1 MTEAPEW
8 TLVYEGVDPELEG
21 RREALCALG
30 NGRFV
35 TRGAAEESEADGVH
49 YPGTYFAGGY
59 DRLVTEVAG
68 RAVVNE
74 DLVNF
79 PNWLPLT
86 FRPERGQWLAPGAQ
100 ELLSHRQVLDMREGV
115 LTRELRVRDDAGR
128 ETRIRS
134 RRIVHMENPHLAAIE
149 YSITPENWA
158 GRVEVRS
165 MLDGR
170 VVNAGVPRYGDLA
183 SKHLETVALGS
194 EQMAVWLLVRTL
206 QSRLEVALAACT
218 RAWRGDEEIDAERR
232 LVEDSDRIGTQLGF
246 DLAQG
251 ETARIEKIVALY
263 TSRDPAVSEASL
275 EAREALPRAGRFATL
290 LRSHAL
296 AWRALWRRCDIRL
309 DPAGDEQRIL
319 RLHIFHML
327 QTVSLHTIGRDV
339 SVPARGWHGEAYRGH
354 IFWDELFVF
363 PFYNLRFSTISRSLL
378 LYRYRR
384 LSRARWAARQEG
396 YLGAMFPWQSG
407 SSGQEE
413 TQVVHYNPADGSWGA
428 DLSHRQRHVG
438 AAIAYNVWQYY
449 SVTGDREFLLH
460 YGAEMLLEIA
470 RFFGSLTTLVESTG
484 RYEIHGVMGPDEYS
498 ETHPEFDEPGLRNNA
513 YTNVMAVWVL
523 ERALEV
529 MELLPARR
537 VQEIAER
544 VGLAPEE
551 VERWHDILRRMTVP
565 LHGDGVISQ
574 FEGYD
579 RLLQFDWERYRR
591 RYGNVTRLDRI
602 LKAEGDSPDRYQLSK
617 QADVLMLFYLLGHDD
632 LRRIFERLGYP
643 FSDDTLRRAI
653 DYYLPRT
660 SHGST
665 LSYVVHASVLDEVQ
679 RDVAWEMF
687 KEALRSDI
695 NDAQGGTTREGIHLG
710 AIGGTVDIVFRHYVG
725 LDAADGVI
733 SFRPRLPTP
742 LRSLRLQARHRG
754 RWYGITVTQD
764 RFILQ
769 VEAGWTGLVPVR
781 VFGKLHL
788 LEPGARFE
796 MALGA
801 RSRQLSRRPARSA
814 GPRPPGGRGDDAEQ

>member
-1 MTEAPEW
+1 MTQAAEW
-8 TLVYEGVDPELEG
+8 ALVYEGVDPELEG

-30 NGRFV
+30 NGVFV
-35 TRGAAEESEADGVH
+35 TRGAAEESEADDVH
-49 YPGTYFAGGY
+49 YPGTYLAGGY
-59 DRLVTEVAG
+59 DRLVTDIAG
-68 RAVVNE
+68 RPVVNE

-86 FRPERGQWLAPGAQ
+86 FRPEGGKWLAPGAQ
-100 ELLSHRQVLDMREGV
+100 ELVSYRQVLDMRAGV
-115 LTRELRVRDDAGR
+115 LTRELRARDDAGR
-128 ETRIRS
+128 ETRITS
-134 RRIVHMENPHLAAIE
+134 RRIVHMESPHLAAIE

-165 MLDGR
+165 MLDGG
-170 VVNAGVPRYGDLA
+170 VLTAGVPRYREFA
-183 SKHLETVALGS
+183 SKHLETVGLGS
-194 EQMAVWLLVRTL
+194 EQMAVWLLVRTV

-218 RAWRGDEEIDAERR
+218 RAWRGDEEIDAELS
-232 LVEDSDRIGTQLGF
+232 LVQEQDRIGTELGF
-246 DLAQG
+246 HLGRG
-251 ETARIEKIVALY
+251 ETARVEKIVALY
-263 TSRDPAVSEASL
+263 TSRDPGVSGTSL
-275 EAREALPRAGRFATL
+275 EAREALLRAGRFATL

-309 DPAGDEQRIL
+309 DPAEDEQRIL
-319 RLHIFHML
+319 RLHIFHLL
-327 QTVSLHTIGRDV
+327 QTVSLNTIGRDV

-354 IFWDELFVF
+354 IFWDELFVL

-378 LYRYRR
+378 LYRHRR
-384 LSRARWAARQEG
+384 LNRARWAAREQG
-396 YLGAMFPWQSG
+396 YRGAMFPWQSG
-407 SSGQEE
+407 SNGQEE
-413 TQVVHYNPADGSWGA
+413 TQVVHYNPIDGTWGA
-428 DLSHRQRHVG
+428 DLSQLQRHVG

-470 RFFGSLTTLVESTG
+470 RFLDSLVTFNESTG

-498 ETHPEFDEPGLRNNA
+498 ETHPEFEEPGLRNNA

-537 VQEIAER
+537 VQEIAEQI
-544 VGLAPEE
+544 GLAPEE

-565 LHGDGVISQ
+565 FHGDGVISQ

-579 RLLQFDWERYRR
+579 RLPEFGWERYRGK
-591 RYGNVTRLDRI
+591 YGNITRLDRI

-643 FSDDTLRRAI
+643 FSDDTLRLAI

-695 NDAQGGTTREGIHLG
+695 DDVQGGTTREGIHLG

-725 LDAADGVI
+725 LHATEDVI
-733 SFRPRLPTP
+733 SFRPRLPTA

-754 RWYGITVTQD
+754 RWYGITVTHD

-769 VEAGWTGLVPVR
+769 VEPGWTGPVPVR
-781 VFGKLHL
+781 VFGELHL

-801 RSRQLSRRPARSA
+801 GEPAAPPPTSPLG
-814 GPRPPGGRGDDAEQ
+814 GPPPA